1 MDWVSQNP
9 PPAHLFFISGDTDFA
24 GILHKLRMNNYN
36 VLLATPTF
44 ASEVFHSA
52 ATIIWQ
58 WSSIL
63 KGQCLSGKHFN
74 HPPDGLLSSWYGNYK
89 MPVDKPFSAL
99 TSSQKVDIYEPSS
112 DLPTNPE
119 AVVRQIW
126 SIT

>member
-1 MDWVSQNP
+1 MYFVAVGKNSADRFLLVNLMDWVSQNP

-63 KGQCLSGKHFN
+63 KGNIFLENILTILLMVCLVLGMEIIRC
-74 HPPDGLLSSWYGNYK
+74 LLINRSR
-89 MPVDKPFSAL
+89 L
-99 TSSQKVDIYEPSS
+99 
-112 DLPTNPE
+112 
-119 AVVRQIW
+119 
-126 SIT
+126 